1 MSPTGRYHR
10 IDCPDVLSRRR
21 PRRFPRVRPHRTR
34 RRGLLTRGAGLSTA
48 EATLMSA
55 TVLAGAAQGIAV
67 ELWDYPIPVVALVV
81 TTFIVNLRYVL
92 MDASLRPWFRNLT
105 PRLVDGDPATWVAT
119 GAVIVIAYK
128 TDNVRLSL
136 LVGFVVVLV
145 LRGQASV
152 LL

>member
-1 MSPTGRYHR
+1 
-10 IDCPDVLSRRR
+10 
-21 PRRFPRVRPHRTR
+21 
-34 RRGLLTRGAGLSTA
+34 
-48 EATLMSA
+48 MSA